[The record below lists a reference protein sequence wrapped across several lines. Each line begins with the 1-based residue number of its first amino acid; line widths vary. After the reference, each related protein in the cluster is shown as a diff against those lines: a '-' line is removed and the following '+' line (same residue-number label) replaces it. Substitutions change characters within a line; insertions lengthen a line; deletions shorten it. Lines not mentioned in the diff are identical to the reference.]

1 MKFEIFVL
9 NSSTV
14 IHLLLSCH
22 CFFLH
27 ILSMVCIVHCYV
39 YIGGMDRR
47 GGDKLATAD
56 RDDAAAGAAG
66 AASSAVGQSTGGRG
80 GADTGR
86 RISES
91 SSRSESDSQQQHQN
105 NQQQQRGAQQ
115 QGRRG
120 GFV

>member
-1 MKFEIFVL
+1 MKYEIYVL

-22 CFFLH
+22 YFFTYFIDGVYRTLLY
-27 ILSMVCIVHCYV
+27 IYI

-47 GGDKLATAD
+47 GGDKPGVSAAD
-56 RDDAAAGAAG
+56 RDDTAAAGAAG
-66 AASSAVGQSTGGRG
+66 QNTGGRGG

-91 SSRSESDSQQQHQN
+91 SSRSESDSQQQHLN
-105 NQQQQRGAQQ
+105 NQQQQRAAQQ

-120 GFV
+120 GFM